1 MNLINGVIGDT
12 ICVTDRGLS
21 YGDGVFR
28 TLTMRGAQPV
38 LWRRQYAKLA
48 ADCKALRLPCP
59 AAILLERDM
68 AEISTHEPDCVIK
81 IIITRGSGPRG
92 YAIPGTVSAQRI
104 VASAPLPDYPRNYYE
119 VGVQARI
126 CDTRLAL
133 QPMLAGIKHLNR
145 LEHVL
150 ARSEWSDAGIAEGL
164 MLDASNNMI
173 CGTMS
178 NLFAVKANELMTPD
192 LAQCGVAGVMRD
204 LTLELA
210 RTHGIRA
217 DISHLSKSDVL
228 GADELFVLN
237 SVIGVWQIVALEG
250 RTWRKGLMTARVRSW
265 LSNAQK

>member
-12 ICVTDRGLS
+12 ICVTDRGLA

-68 AEISTHEPDCVIK
+68 AEISTHEPD
-81 IIITRGSGPRG
+81 
-92 YAIPGTVSAQRI
+92 
-104 VASAPLPDYPRNYYE
+104 
-119 VGVQARI
+119 
-126 CDTRLAL
+126 
-133 QPMLAGIKHLNR
+133 
-145 LEHVL
+145 VL

-237 SVIGVWQIVALEG
+237 SVIGVWQIVALDG